1 MAFPD
6 TQSTT
11 WLTFRQWELDKVG
24 EDCLCSI
31 VGRALG
37 KLDQTKGETNEGQ
50 IFGHFTKCRI
60 FFLSWEG
67 ELIVVGF
74 PRFLRCLRVP
84 TGCDPGGVRI
94 GLNIT

>member
-1 MAFPD
+1 MTFAD
-6 TQSTT
+6 TQPKT
-11 WLTFRQWELDKVG
+11 WLTFGQRELGKVG

-31 VGRALG
+31 VGRTLG

-50 IFGHFTKCRI
+50 VFGHFAKSEI

-74 PRFLRCLRVP
+74 LRFLRCLRVP
-84 TGCDPGGVRI
+84 TGCDPRGVRI
-94 GLNIT
+94 GLDIT